1 VTRLPLLRVTI
12 ASAVLALTL
21 VCSGPSAGAGAQDP
35 PPPQDSQTPTFK
47 AGTSGVTV
55 DVSVRD
61 ARRRSVTGLQR
72 QDFEVYDNGVLQQ
85 INEVSYGKL
94 PIDITVALDV
104 SASVSGSLLDRL
116 RRGVGQLMN
125 DLGREDRLK
134 LILFNMRVTR
144 TIDFT
149 RDVKAVEGA
158 IRTARA
164 GGGTALL
171 DTLSVALVS
180 SSHPDRRQLI
190 VVFTDGSDSSS
201 ITGDSTLTS
210 VAQRTRATLAL
221 VMPGTVRPTIT
232 SGSRVITLPMAPLFS
247 APSPIFTTLARET
260 GGTILPVGSGSD
272 LSAAFRSVLN
282 DFRSCYVLY
291 YSAQGVD
298 RDGYHA
304 IEVKV
309 KREGAVV
316 LARRGYFGS

>member
-1 VTRLPLLRVTI
+1 MTRMRLSR
-12 ASAVLALTL
+12 LALAWMWL
-21 VCSGPSAGAGAQDP
+21 ALALLCGGPSVAVRAQDP
-35 PPPQDSQTPTFK
+35 PRDSQRPTFQ
-47 AGTSGVTV
+47 AGTAGITV

-61 ARRRSVTGLQR
+61 ARRRSVTGLKR
-72 QDFEVYDNGVLQQ
+72 QDFEIYDNGVLQQ
-85 INEVSYGKL
+85 VNEVSYGKL
-94 PIDITVALDV
+94 PIDVTVALDV

-116 RRGVGQLMN
+116 RKGIGQLMN

-134 LILFNMRVTR
+134 LILFNMRVAR

-149 RDVKAVEGA
+149 RDVMAVEEA
-158 IRTARA
+158 IRGARA

-171 DTLSVALVS
+171 DALSVALLS

-210 VAQRTRATLAL
+210 VAQRTRATLTF
-221 VMPGTVRPTIT
+221 VMPGTIRPTNS
-232 SGSRVITLPMAPLFS
+232 SGNRVITLPI
-247 APSPIFTTLARET
+247 APSFSTPEQIFTTLARET

-282 DFRSCYVLY
+282 DFRSCYVLF

-298 RDGYHA
+298 REGYHA

-309 KREGAVV
+309 KREGTVV